1 MNAGVL
7 RVTGYLLRTTFRRRR
22 GGYLTI
28 AVLVG
33 LLGGLAMGSIAAAR
47 RTQSSFPVYL
57 ASTNPS
63 DLSLPTAGWQP
74 GSPNSAGADLSVARS
89 LARLPHVKRV
99 ENEFNI
105 NAQTLGPN
113 GFPMPPPAGA
123 KSLGISVL
131 NNDGS
136 IDGEFS
142 DQDRLTAVQGRLAD
156 PKRADEIVV
165 SAVVARV
172 AGLHVGDVVPVGFYT
187 NPQTILPGYGTSASF
202 RTKAH
207 LAMDLRLVGIVAFN
221 NQVVLDS
228 LDAVGT
234 AQIVYT
240 PALTRRLVSCCITST
255 TSALELA
262 HGSQDVGVV
271 EREIATF
278 AGPNGPPFFGLAPS
292 TAVAERA
299 IKPESIALGVFGAIA
314 ALAALLIAGLAMGRE
329 LRFGAPEGR
338 TLRAL
343 GGGPAM
349 IMGDGLAGAVLAVI
363 IGAVLAVVVAI
374 GLSPLAPIGVVRPVY
389 PDRGVAFDWTV
400 FGLGFGVLVVVLSAA
415 GAVMAY
421 RQAPHRIGSERDRG
435 RVQPSSVIRVA
446 SASGLPAPAIE
457 GVRFALDPRVGGTT
471 VPVRSAIVGTALALV
486 VVIATVTFG
495 ASLDTLVS
503 HPSLYGWDW
512 NYELT
517 GGGGIAPVPLHQGAV
532 LLDHDRSVAAWSGVE
547 FGGSV
552 AVKGQEVPVIG
563 ERPGA
568 TVSPPILS
576 GHGLDAPNQMVLGGA
591 TLAALHAHLGET
603 VAVRIAGSRP
613 TPLEIVGTATMP
625 TVGIQIGAPHPTMG
639 TGALVSSTVI
649 PASVSNANGVTP
661 PGPDAVLV
669 RLRPGAAPA
678 ASLRSL
684 QRIAHELTL
693 PTNYGVTLLA
703 VQRPAEII
711 NYRSMGTIPAFL
723 GAGLGAGAVVALGL
737 TLVASVRR
745 RRHELA
751 LLKTFGFTRR
761 QLAATVAWQASVAV
775 GLGAVVGVPL
785 GIVLGRFLW
794 DLFAHEID
802 AVPLPTVPGVTIAL
816 IAVGA
821 LVLANVVAAI
831 PGRIA
836 AKTATDSLLRTE

>member
-1 MNAGVL
+1 MNAGAP

-57 ASTNPS
+57 ASTHPS
-63 DLSLPTAGWQP
+63 DLSLPTAQWQP
-74 GSPNSAGADLSVARS
+74 GSPDSAGSDPSIARS
-89 LARLPHVKRV
+89 LARLPLVKRV
-99 ENEFNI
+99 ENELNI
-105 NAQTLGPN
+105 NAQPLGPD
-113 GFPMPPPAGA
+113 GFPVPPPPGA
-123 KSLGISVL
+123 ESLGISIL

-136 IDGEFS
+136 IDGELS
-142 DQDRLTAVQGRLAD
+142 DQDRITAIHGRLAD
-156 PKRADEIVV
+156 PRRADEIVV
-165 SAVVARV
+165 SAVLAQALR
-172 AGLHVGDVVPVGFYT
+172 LHVGETVPFGFYT
-187 NPQTILPGYGTSASF
+187 NAQTNLPGYGTGGNF
-202 RTKAH
+202 KTRAH
-207 LAMDLRLVGIVAFN
+207 LTMDMKLVGIVAFN

-228 LDAVGT
+228 LGAVGT

-240 PALTRRLVSCCITST
+240 PALARRVLPCCVNST
-255 TSALELA
+255 TSALALD
-262 HGSQDVGVV
+262 HGSRDVKAV

-278 AGPNGPPFFGLAPS
+278 AGPNGPPYFEVAPS

-299 IKPESIALGVFGAIA
+299 IKPESIAIGVFGGIA
-314 ALAALLIAGLAMGRE
+314 ALAGLLIAGLAIGRQ
-329 LRFGAPEGR
+329 LRFGAQEGR

-349 IMGDGLAGAVLAVI
+349 IIGDGVAGAVLAVI
-363 IGAVLAVVVAI
+363 VGAGLAVVVAI

-400 FGLGFGVLVVVLSAA
+400 LGLGFAVLVVVLSTA

-421 RQAPHRIGSERDRG
+421 RLAPHRTGAARDRD
-435 RVQPSSVIRVA
+435 RVQSSNVIRVA
-446 SASGLPAPAIE
+446 GAAGLPPPAIE

-471 VPVRSAIVGTALALV
+471 VPVRSAIVGAALALV

-503 HPSLYGWDW
+503 RPPLYGWNW

-517 GGGGIAPVPLHQGAV
+517 GGGGIAPVPGRQGAA
-532 LLDHDRSVAAWSGVE
+532 LLDHDPSVEAWSGVD
-547 FGGSV
+547 FGGSM
-552 AVKGQEVPVIG
+552 AVDGQEVPVIG

-568 TVSPPILS
+568 AVSPPILS
-576 GHGLDAPNQMVLGGA
+576 GHGLAASNQIVLGGA
-591 TLAALHAHLGET
+591 TLAALHAHLGQT
-603 VAVRIAGSRP
+603 LSVRIAGSRP
-613 TPLEIVGTATMP
+613 RSVRIVGTATMP
-625 TVGIQIGAPHPTMG
+625 TIGIQIGAQHPSMG
-639 TGALVSSTVI
+639 TGALVSSTLI
-649 PASVSNANGVTP
+649 PASVSNHNDVAP

-669 RLRPGAAPA
+669 RLRRGADTS
-678 ASLRSL
+678 ASQRSL
-684 QRIAHELTL
+684 QRIAQELTL
-693 PTNYGVTLLA
+693 PMNYGVNVLA

-723 GAGLGAGAVVALGL
+723 GAGLGLGAVVALGL

-761 QLAATVAWQASVAV
+761 QLASTVAWQASVAV

-802 AVPLPTVPGVTIAL
+802 AVPLPTVPGVTITL

-831 PGRIA
+831 PGRMA
-836 AKTATDSLLRTE
+836 ARTATAQLLRTE